1 MKYVL
6 QKLTW
11 KARFNT
17 TPPSTSNSAR
27 SFPLLSLAI
36 SLTFRTQVHVR
47 YRTWKS
53 QGFFFSLMKTRHQLW
68 PADVL
73 PSQDLFPLFCRFC
86 TARECIIVKPNFQQ
100 TRLCHT
106 LRRSARATI
115 AASSSMEGG
124 YLHVCGAA
132 SRRQQEMSHAEY
144 EYVAQ
149 LLVLFSA
156 VCTQLGNQG
165 VPEARRPSSLKGN
178 VHKRI
183 LFLLEWKINKTT
195 TRKIYYLYLYQLV
208 RMKWRREKTSVHIFL
223 EAVIFRRQ

>member
-1 MKYVL
+1 MY
-6 QKLTW
+6 
-11 KARFNT
+11 F
-17 TPPSTSNSAR
+17 PPK
-27 SFPLLSLAI
+27 I
-36 SLTFRTQVHVR
+36 SSR
-47 YRTWKS
+47 
-53 QGFFFSLMKTRHQLW
+53 FFS
-68 PADVL
+68 
-73 PSQDLFPLFCRFC
+73 RFC

-144 EYVAQ
+144 EYIAQ

-165 VPEARRPSSLKGN
+165 VPEARRPSSLEGN

-208 RMKWRREKTSVHIFL
+208 RMKWRREKTSVHIFWSRHISPSIIPKKH
-223 EAVIFRRQ
+223 EFHVYFRSHNYSKGKGQ